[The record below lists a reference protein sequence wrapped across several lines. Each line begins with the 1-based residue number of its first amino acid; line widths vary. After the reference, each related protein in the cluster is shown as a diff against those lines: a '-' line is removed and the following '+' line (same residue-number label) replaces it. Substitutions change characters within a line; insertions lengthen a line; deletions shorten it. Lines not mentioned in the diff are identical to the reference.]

1 MNFENDYNDDYYD
14 DNCEIKFLTSKTNC
28 FKWNKLV
35 FEDEEPYIFH
45 DMRLDLTNE
54 KNFDLWG
61 NEFDIAKSI
70 HFNTHLQIHYEYE
83 EKCLPFLLKIEN
95 INGVITRGTN
105 LKRLLYFKP
114 TSLVQTSMIYEIFAK
129 FEDKIFEYLEIPH
142 CELLDDGL
150 IQFSAQRLPRNIVT
164 YFKNLIVCF
173 EKVEEVIHRKKKK
186 YCLVSRII
194 HGDVLLPKD

>member
-1 MNFENDYNDDYYD
+1 MIFENDYDDFND

-45 DMRLDLTNE
+45 DTRLDLTNE
-54 KNFDLWG
+54 KNFDLWE
-61 NEFDIAKSI
+61 NEFDIAKNI

-95 INGVITRGTN
+95 INGVITRGRD

-114 TSLVQTSMIYEIFAK
+114 TSLVQTGIIYEIFAK
-129 FEDKIFEYLEIPH
+129 FEDKIFEYLKIPH
-142 CELLDDGL
+142 RELLDDRL
-150 IQFSAQRLPRNIVT
+150 IRFSAQRLPRNTVT
-164 YFKNLIVCF
+164 YFRNLIVYF

-194 HGDVLLPKD
+194 YGEVLLPKD

>member
-1 MNFENDYNDDYYD
+1 MIFENDYDDFND

-45 DMRLDLTNE
+45 DTRLDLTNE
-54 KNFDLWG
+54 KIFDLWE
-61 NEFDIAKSI
+61 NEFDIGKNVHI
-70 HFNTHLQIHYEYE
+70 NTHSQIHYEYK

-95 INGVITRGTN
+95 INGVITRGRD

-114 TSLVQTSMIYEIFAK
+114 TSLVQTGIIYEIFAK
-129 FEDKIFEYLEIPH
+129 FEDKIFEYLKIPH
-142 CELLDDGL
+142 HELLDDRL
-150 IQFSAQRLPRNIVT
+150 IRFSAQRLPRNTVT
-164 YFKNLIVCF
+164 YFRNLIVCF

-194 HGDVLLPKD
+194 YGEVLLPKD